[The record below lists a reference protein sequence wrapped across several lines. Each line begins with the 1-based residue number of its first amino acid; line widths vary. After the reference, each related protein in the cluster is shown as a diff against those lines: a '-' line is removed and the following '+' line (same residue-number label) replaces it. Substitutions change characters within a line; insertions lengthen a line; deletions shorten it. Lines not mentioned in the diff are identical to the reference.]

1 MAKAA
6 YEDIITGLDIGSTHV
21 RVAVGARMPAD
32 KNRSGIQIIGVAEV
46 PSSGVQKGV
55 ITSIEDAISAVS
67 ACLEKVEHVMTG
79 IPVERALVAVSG
91 THIVSQESKGVVA
104 ISRSDGEIREEDVHR
119 AIEAARTVATPLNYD
134 ILHVLPKSFT
144 IDGQAG
150 VKDPV
155 GMTGIRLE
163 VDAQIIQ
170 SLSNPLKNL
179 TRCVYRTGI
188 DIDSVVL
195 GILAV
200 AEAVTTPRQR
210 ELGVAV
216 ANIGGS
222 TTGLVVFEDGDVMCT
237 AVMPIGSDHITS
249 DIAIGLRTSIEVAE
263 RVKIE
268 QGHAVPKQVKKED
281 IHLGELGAETDEVVS
296 RKFVAEI
303 IEARVEEILERIDR
317 ELKKIDRSGRLP
329 AGIVLTGGGAK
340 LSGLTDL
347 AKDRLAL
354 PAALGYP
361 INVSSITDKIN
372 DIAFSTA
379 VGLVLWGNNASENS
393 RNSTGLVSKFT
404 ELRLGNRLKKL
415 IKSLFP

>member
-21 RVAVGARMPAD
+21 RVAVGARTPAD
-32 KNRSGIQIIGVAEV
+32 KSRSGIQIVGVAET
-46 PSSGVQKGV
+46 PSFGVQKGV
-55 ITSIEDAISAVS
+55 ITSIEDAISSVS
-67 ACLEKVEHVMTG
+67 ACLEKVERLTG

-144 IDGQAG
+144 IDGQTG
-150 VKDPV
+150 VKDPI

-237 AVMPIGSDHITS
+237 AIMPLGSDHITS

-268 QGHAVPKQVKKED
+268 QGHAMPKAVKKED
-281 IHLGELGAETDEVVS
+281 IHLSELGAETDEVAS
-296 RKFVAEI
+296 RKFVSEI

-317 ELKKIDRSGRLP
+317 ELKKIDRRGRLP
-329 AGIVLTGGGAK
+329 AGIEFTGGGAK
-340 LSGLTDL
+340 LTGLTDL
-347 AKDRLAL
+347 AKERLAL
-354 PAALGYP
+354 PATLGYP
-361 INVSSITDKIN
+361 INVSSITDRVN

-379 VGLVLWGNNASENS
+379 VGLVLWGHNSSESS
-393 RNSTGLVSKFT
+393 RTGTGLVSKFT
-404 ELRLGNRLKKL
+404 DLRLGNRLKKL

>member
-21 RVAVGARMPAD
+21 RVAVGARVPAD
-32 KNRSGIQIIGVAEV
+32 KNRSGIQIVGVAEV

-55 ITSIEDAISAVS
+55 ITSIEDAISSVS
-67 ACLEKVEHVMTG
+67 ACLEKVERMAG

-91 THIVSQESKGVVA
+91 THIMSQESKGVVA

-144 IDGQAG
+144 IDGQTG

-222 TTGLVVFEDGDVMCT
+222 TTGLVVYEDGDVMCT
-237 AVMPIGSDHITS
+237 AIMPLGSDHITS

-268 QGHAVPKQVKKED
+268 QGHAMPKAVKKED
-281 IHLGELGAETDEVVS
+281 IHLSELGAETDEVVS

-317 ELKKIDRSGRLP
+317 ELKKIDRRGRLP

-347 AKDRLAL
+347 AKERLAL

-361 INVSSITDKIN
+361 INVSSITDRIN

-379 VGLVLWGNNASENS
+379 VGLVLWGHNASESS
-393 RNSTGLVSKFT
+393 RNSAGLVSKFT
-404 ELRLGNRLKKL
+404 ELRLGSRLKKL
-415 IKSLFP
+415 VKSLFP

>member
-21 RVAVGARMPAD
+21 RVAVGARVETE
-32 KNRSGIQIIGVAEV
+32 KSRSGIQIIGVAEV
-46 PSSGVQKGV
+46 PAAGVQKGV
-55 ITSIEDAISAVS
+55 ITSIEDAISSVS
-67 ACLEKVEHVMTG
+67 ACLEKAERMTG

-91 THIVSQESKGVVA
+91 THIISQESKGVVA
-104 ISRSDGEIREEDVHR
+104 IARSDGEIRDEDVQR

-134 ILHVLPKSFT
+134 ILHVLPKSFV

-150 VKDPV
+150 VKDPI

-170 SLSNPLKNL
+170 GLSNPLKNL

-188 DIDSVVL
+188 DIDGVVL

-210 ELGVAV
+210 ELGVVV
-216 ANIGGS
+216 ANIGGP
-222 TTGLVVFEDGDVMCT
+222 TTGLVVFEEGDVLCT
-237 AVMPIGSDHITS
+237 AVLPIGSDHITS
-249 DIAIGLRTSIEVAE
+249 DIAIGLRTSIDVAE

-281 IHLGELGAETDEVVS
+281 IHLAELGAETEEVAS

-303 IEARVEEILERIDR
+303 IEARTEEILDRIDR
-317 ELKKIDRSGRLP
+317 ELKKIDRNGRLP
-329 AGIVLTGGGAK
+329 AGIVFTGGGAK

-347 AKDRLAL
+347 AKDRLEL

-361 INVSSITDKIN
+361 IGISSITDKVN
-372 DIAFSTA
+372 DISYSTA
-379 VGLVLWGNNASENS
+379 VGLVLWGRGATETSRSAS
-393 RNSTGLVSKFT
+393 GLVSKLGD
-404 ELRLGNRLKKL
+404 LRLWTRLKKL